1 MTPEVRA
8 AKKKKRAEDANK
20 QRLIRRQQMRD
31 YEKVICKKCKEEI
44 RQHVSVVF
52 DVPLGWQDFSK
63 DGLFSKFVKVLGPQ
77 WEGADWSCGCGV
89 KPPVTKD
96 TRIKARRGRIIP
108 KGTERG

>member
-8 AKKKKRAEDANK
+8 AKKKKRAEDASE
-20 QRLIRRQQMRD
+20 QRLVRRAERRA

-44 RQHVSVVF
+44 RQHVSVIF
-52 DVPLGWQDFSK
+52 EVPLGWADFSK
-63 DGLFSKFVKVLGPQ
+63 EGLYSKLVKILGPQ
-77 WEGADWSCGCGV
+77 WEGADWICKCDV